1 MGDQHVKLLELC
13 RVDSPVVLGCG
24 QPLQQRARV
33 ISVEVLA
40 VAPAVHCG
48 QRVHGL
54 LNLKGQ
60 SRAGAASRWAPGD
73 PEGLRRMACWDTR
86 AAGRPR

>member
-48 QRVHGL
+48 QCVHGL

-60 SRAGAASRWAPGD
+60 SRAGVASRWAPRD